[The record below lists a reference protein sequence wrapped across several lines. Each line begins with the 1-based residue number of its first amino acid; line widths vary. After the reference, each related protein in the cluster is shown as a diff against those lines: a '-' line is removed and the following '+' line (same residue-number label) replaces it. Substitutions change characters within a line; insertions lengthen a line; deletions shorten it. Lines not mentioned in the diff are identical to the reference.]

1 MEIPMKKHD
10 DHLFKMGEITKI
22 LGVTRKTILVYE
34 NMGLL
39 TPAVRD
45 EHSGYRYYT
54 ADNMTQ
60 IRSIRSLQALGLT
73 LTEIAEYYY
82 DTGNLDHHLE
92 RLMNLRAAL
101 DRNIQMLQI
110 RSAKQGDLSVHRVLL
125 PQQICFCRRY
135 RCKDIADAS
144 NRLRDTYIAAARTGM
159 MSMLA
164 RMFTIRMGGD
174 SNDLDLM
181 CCIPVNDTFD
191 GMERTEFAATPA
203 LCIYYRGSYEGI
215 GAAISAL
222 DEYVRLHHVETTGHY
237 RCIYLEGPP
246 NRGSHSNDYITQV
259 AIPIRNDSL

>member
-1 MEIPMKKHD
+1 MKKYD
-10 DHLFKMGEITKI
+10 ENLFKMGEITKM

-34 NMGLL
+34 KMGLL
-39 TPAVRD
+39 TPAVKD
-45 EHSGYRYYT
+45 EQSGYRYYT

-60 IRSIRSLQALGLT
+60 IRSIRSLQALGLS
-73 LTEIAEYYY
+73 LAEIANYYY
-82 DTGNLDHHLE
+82 DTENMDLYLE
-92 RLMNLRAAL
+92 RLMDLRAAL
-101 DRNIQMLQI
+101 DRNIQMLQA
-110 RSAKQGDLSVHRVLL
+110 RSAKEGDLSIHRIVL
-125 PQQICFCRRY
+125 PQQVCFCRRY
-135 RCKDIADAS
+135 QCKDITDAS

-164 RMFTIRMGGD
+164 RMFTMRMGSD

-191 GMERTEFAATPA
+191 GIERTEFDETPA

-222 DEYVRLHHVETTGHY
+222 DEYVRLHHVETAGHY

-246 NRGSHSNDYITQV
+246 NRGGNSSDYITQV
-259 AIPIRNDSL
+259 AIPVKNDLF